1 MTVVRRP
8 SPERPISGGCQPQER
23 RPPAR
28 PHLLRMPGLEAA
40 DVLVLVALVAFT
52 VLAVAFHR
60 KVAGWQLLAAKN
72 LVAALGFFAAVA
84 AARCLNH
91 GGARFLVRM
100 GAVSLA
106 YAYLFGAADPLQL
119 ILHGRW
125 LDGTVLAFEER
136 LFGVQPTLWMQ
147 RFISPWLTEWMMFAY
162 VVYLPL
168 YPLICAAI
176 YARRGERAAEE
187 VFFSLGLVNVLCDV
201 GFILFPVA
209 GPLAFIGGRFTV
221 PLEGW
226 VFTSLGELVRA
237 KFHFVGGSLPSPHCA
252 AATVLWGMAWRH
264 CRRLFWLLA
273 PIVLTLYVSTVY
285 GRYHYVTDAVT
296 GIAVALAV
304 LLAAPGLLRA
314 WERPPSSS

>member
-1 MTVVRRP
+1 MIHRP
-8 SPERPISGGCQPQER
+8 SPESPITGSREPREDCPS
-23 RPPAR
+23 AR
-28 PHLLRMPGLEAA
+28 PRLARIPGLEAA
-40 DVLVLVALVAFT
+40 DALVLATLVAFT

-60 KVAGWQLLAAKN
+60 RVAGWHLLAAKN
-72 LVAALGFFAAVA
+72 LMAALVFLAGTT

-100 GAVSLA
+100 GAVSFA
-106 YAYLFGAADPLQL
+106 YAYLFGAVDSLQL

-125 LDGTVLAFEER
+125 LDGTVLALEER

-147 RFISPWLTEWMMFAY
+147 RFISPWLSEWMMFAY

-168 YPLICAAI
+168 YPLVCAAI

-187 VFFSLGLVNVLCDV
+187 VFFSVALVNVLCDV

-209 GPLAFIGGRFTV
+209 GPLAFIGARFTV

-237 KFHFVGGSLPSPHCA
+237 KLHFVGGSLPSPHCA

-264 CRRLFWLLA
+264 RRWLFWLLA

-296 GIAVALAV
+296 GIALALAV
-304 LLAAPGLLRA
+304 LVVAPGLLRA
-314 WERPPSSS
+314 WERLRSPR

>member
-1 MTVVRRP
+1 MTMIDRP
-8 SPERPISGGCQPQER
+8 SPEGPSTDSRQPRE
-23 RPPAR
+23 RPPSVR
-28 PHLLRMPGLEAA
+28 RLLPRVLGLEAA
-40 DVLVLVALVAFT
+40 DALVLAALVAFT
-52 VLAVAFHR
+52 VLAVVFHR
-60 KVAGWQLLAAKN
+60 RVAGWQLLAAKN
-72 LVAALGFFAAVA
+72 LVAAVVFLAATT
-84 AARCLNH
+84 AARCLNQ

-106 YAYLFGAADPLQL
+106 YAYLFGAVDSLQL

-125 LDGTVLAFEER
+125 LDGTVLALEER

-147 RFISPWLTEWMMFAY
+147 RFVSPWLTEWMMFAY

-168 YPLICAAI
+168 YPLVCAAI

-237 KFHFVGGSLPSPHCA
+237 KLHFVGGSLPSPHCA

-264 CRRLFWLLA
+264 RRWLFWLLA
-273 PIVLTLYVSTVY
+273 PIVVTLYVSTVY
-285 GRYHYVTDAVT
+285 GRYHYVSDAVT
-296 GIAVALAV
+296 GIVLALVVLAVA
-304 LLAAPGLLRA
+304 PRLLRA
-314 WERPPSSS
+314 WERLQSPR

>member
-1 MTVVRRP
+1 MIDLQSLEGATPASSQTRERRP
-8 SPERPISGGCQPQER
+8 S
-23 RPPAR
+23 AR
-28 PHLLRMPGLEAA
+28 PRLPRVLGQEAA
-40 DVLVLVALVAFT
+40 DALVLAALVAFT

-60 KVAGWQLLAAKN
+60 RVAGWQLLAAKN
-72 LVAALGFFAAVA
+72 LVAALVFLAGTT
-84 AARCLNH
+84 AARYLNH

-106 YAYLFGAADPLQL
+106 YAYLFGAVDSLQL

-125 LDGTVLAFEER
+125 LDGTVLALEER

-147 RFISPWLTEWMMFAY
+147 RFVSPWLTEWMMFAY

-168 YPLICAAI
+168 YPLVCAAI

-209 GPLAFIGGRFTV
+209 GPLPFIGARFTV

-264 CRRLFWLLA
+264 SRWLFGLLA

-296 GIAVALAV
+296 GIALALAV
-304 LLAAPGLLRA
+304 LAVTPGLLRA
-314 WERPPSSS
+314 WERLRSPR

>member
-1 MTVVRRP
+1 M
-8 SPERPISGGCQPQER
+8 
-23 RPPAR
+23 
-28 PHLLRMPGLEAA
+28 MGLEAA

-52 VLAVAFHR
+52 VLAIAFHR
-60 KVAGWQLLAAKN
+60 RVAGWQLLAAKN
-72 LVAALGFFAAVA
+72 LVAALGFLAVTTVA
-84 AARCLNH
+84 RYLKHGAAR
-91 GGARFLVRM
+91 FFVRM
-100 GAVSLA
+100 VAVSLA
-106 YAYLFGAADPLQL
+106 YAYLFGAVDSLQL

-125 LDGTVLAFEER
+125 LDGTVMAFEER
-136 LFGVQPTLWMQ
+136 LFGTQPTLWMQ

-168 YPLICAAI
+168 YPLVCAAI

-187 VFFSLGLVNVLCDV
+187 VFFSLGLANVLCDV

-209 GPLAFIGGRFTV
+209 GPLAFIGAQFTV

-226 VFTSLGELVRA
+226 VFDSLGELVRA
-237 KFHFVGGSLPSPHCA
+237 KLHFVGGSLPSPHCA

-264 CRRLFWLLA
+264 CRWLFWLLA

-296 GIAVALAV
+296 GIALALAV

-314 WERPPSSS
+314 WERPPSRR